1 MASSPS
7 EFNLVTLDQLPA
19 LTDPLADTS
28 LFYVLQFD
36 SVNSVYE
43 EEANKVTLGTVSNY
57 FKKDFGTAVNYNA
70 GTSPNEVLL
79 IPASGTVPDDLISD
93 TFAKSTDLSAHIDN
107 KSNPHTVTYQQVIA
121 NIASGGGLSA
131 SWQGGIIFNN
141 DRTWKEEIYPTYR
154 SVQYGSNEGNYYTW
168 VCKADVIAMYANV
181 DNVENGFYVRDSGPS
196 IEGKPVTIVAP
207 TNDNHAATKK
217 YVDDAISTSEIS
229 HNKIINYTDNMNF
242 DYASDG
248 IDPCYIIQTNA
259 DKTVD
264 WNFTNM
270 PDINIF
276 SYTVAIKNS
285 GNTEISITFPKAE
298 NVITKISANKTAF
311 CRFEKYPASFMVSNL
326 NLLSRVDIV

>member
-36 SVNSVYE
+36 SVNSVYK

-57 FKKDFGTAVNYNA
+57 FKKDFGTAVNSNA

-79 IPASGTVPDDLISD
+79 IPASGTVPDNLISD
-93 TFAKSTDLSAHIDN
+93 TFAKSADLTAHIGN

-121 NIASGGGLSA
+121 NIASGGRLPA
-131 SWQGGIIFNN
+131 SWQGGVIFNN
-141 DRTWKEEIYPTYR
+141 DRTWQEEIYPEYR
-154 SVQYGSNEGNYYTW
+154 SIQYGPAGGNYYTQ
-168 VCKADVIAMYANV
+168 VCKTDAIAIYANV
-181 DNVENGFYVRDSGPS
+181 DGIINGFYVRGSGPS
-196 IEGKPVTIVAP
+196 IEGKPVTIVTP
-207 TNDNHAATKK
+207 TDDNHAATKK
-217 YVDDAISTSEIS
+217 YVDDAISASEIS

-248 IDPCYIIQTNA
+248 IDPCYIIQTNT
-259 DKTVD
+259 DRTVN

-270 PDINIF
+270 PNINIF
-276 SYTVAIKNS
+276 SYTVVIKNS

-298 NVITKISANKTAF
+298 NVITKINANKTAF
-311 CRFEKYPASFMVSNL
+311 CRFEKYPAQFMVPNL

>member
-36 SVNSVYE
+36 SVNSVYK

-79 IPASGTVPDDLISD
+79 IPASGTVPDNLISD
-93 TFAKSTDLSAHIDN
+93 TFAKSADLTAHIDN

-121 NIASGGGLSA
+121 NIARGGRLPA
-131 SWQGGIIFNN
+131 SWQGGTIFNN
-141 DRTWKEEIYPTYR
+141 DRTWQEEIYPEYR
-154 SVQYGSNEGNYYTW
+154 SIQYGPAEGNYYTQI
-168 VCKADVIAMYANV
+168 CKTDAIAIYANV
-181 DNVENGFYVRDSGPS
+181 DGIINGFYVRGSGPS
-196 IEGKPVTIVAP
+196 IEGKPVTIVTP
-207 TNDNHAATKK
+207 TDDNHAATKK
-217 YVDDAISTSEIS
+217 YVDDAISASEIS
-229 HNKIINYTDNMNF
+229 HNKIINYTNNMNF

-248 IDPCYIIQTNA
+248 IDPCYIIETNT
-259 DKTVD
+259 DRTVN

-270 PDINIF
+270 PNINIF

-285 GNTEISITFPKAE
+285 GNTEISITFPKAG
-298 NVITKISANKTAF
+298 NVITKINANKTAF
-311 CRFEKYPASFMVSNL
+311 CRFEKYPARFMVPNL

>member
-1 MASSPS
+1 
-7 EFNLVTLDQLPA
+7 
-19 LTDPLADTS
+19 
-28 LFYVLQFD
+28 
-36 SVNSVYE
+36 
-43 EEANKVTLGTVSNY
+43 
-57 FKKDFGTAVNYNA
+57 
-70 GTSPNEVLL
+70 
-79 IPASGTVPDDLISD
+79 
-93 TFAKSTDLSAHIDN
+93 
-107 KSNPHTVTYQQVIA
+107 
-121 NIASGGGLSA
+121 
-131 SWQGGIIFNN
+131 
-141 DRTWKEEIYPTYR
+141 
-154 SVQYGSNEGNYYTW
+154 
-168 VCKADVIAMYANV
+168 MYANV
-181 DNVENGFYVRDSGPS
+181 DSVENGFYVRDSGPS
-196 IEGKPVTIVAP
+196 IEGKPVTIVTP

-217 YVDDAISTSEIS
+217 YVDDAISASEIS